1 MFDVWF
7 DSNIEKCMT
16 KFSLLIPMVGRD
28 RQLDKEEDISASGLS
43 PFKSSLYRMLWI
55 AALFSYVG
63 AAMYDVG
70 ASWLMTSLAPNPLF
84 VSLITTA
91 TTLPIFLF
99 ALPSGIL
106 SDIFDRRSILL
117 VTCAYMFTISTALG
131 ILTLVGLTTT
141 TVLLILTFALGAGT
155 TMIRTPIIP
164 TMSGLVSRSEL
175 PNALTLSALASNIGR
190 VIGPTFGG
198 FIVAAIGP
206 WAVFFLNSASFIG
219 MMIVLSRL
227 PRKPNVNYHHHQQL
241 RSLPPENIIRAIR
254 IQMRYIRYSQAA
266 HVLIIRAGLFTLCS
280 SALLSLLPLLAKRE
294 LGLDSTGFGL
304 LLGSFGAGAI
314 IGGIVILPRLRPKAS
329 VESLITVSIAL
340 LAIVTFTMGYI
351 RVFDIV
357 CIVMGLGGAAYITI
371 ISKFYTIGIKSAPK
385 WIGARVL
392 AVYLLILN
400 GGLVVGS
407 VIWGTVANTFGIPV
421 TLSVASLALGATIV
435 AKKRYSSTLLDD
447 LDFTP
452 ASDHWSLPPQ
462 SSVDPLQNENQALIT
477 IEYNNIDPK
486 LSDEFEQSVR
496 ELGRKLRSEG
506 MAYWELFQD
515 PTDIGHYIEIRIADT
530 WTDHIRQHEYVT
542 KNVQVMENR
551 IRELI
556 KDCPQPI
563 ITHYIGKSPLK

>member
-1 MFDVWF
+1 MNKACLV
-7 DSNIEKCMT
+7 
-16 KFSLLIPMVGRD
+16 IPMVRKD
-28 RQLDKEEDISASGLS
+28 TQIDKEDISASGLS

-55 AALFSYVG
+55 ASLFSYVG

-91 TTLPIFLF
+91 TTLPILLF

-117 VTCAYMFTISTALG
+117 ITCAYMFTISTALG
-131 ILTLVGLTTT
+131 VLTLVGLTTT

-175 PNALTLSALASNIGR
+175 PNALTLSALASNLGR
-190 VIGPTFGG
+190 VIGPTVGG
-198 FIVAAIGP
+198 FIVAAFAP

-219 MMIVLSRL
+219 MMLVLSRL
-227 PRKPNVNYHHHQQL
+227 PRKPNLNNYQQQS
-241 RSLPPENIIRAIR
+241 SLPPENIIRAIR
-254 IQMRYIRYSQAA
+254 IQLRYIRYSQAA
-266 HVLIIRAGLFTLCS
+266 HILIVRVGLFTLCS
-280 SALLSLLPLLAKRE
+280 SALLSLLPLLAKHE
-294 LGLDSTGFGL
+294 LALDSIGFGL

-314 IGGIVILPRLRPKAS
+314 IGGIIILPRLRNAS
-329 VESLITVSIAL
+329 VESLITASIVL
-340 LAIVTFTMGYI
+340 LAIVTFTMGYV
-351 RVFDIV
+351 RVFDLACV
-357 CIVMGLGGAAYITI
+357 VMGLGGIAYITI
-371 ISKFYTIGIKSAPK
+371 LSKFYTIGIKSAPK

-407 VIWGTVANTFGIPV
+407 VIWGAVANTFGIPV
-421 TLSVASLALGATIV
+421 TLLVASLALAATII
-435 AKKRYSSTLLDD
+435 ARKPYSSKLLDD

-462 SSVDPLQNENQALIT
+462 SSIDPKQDDNRALVT
-477 IEYNNIDPK
+477 IEYKNIDPK
-486 LSDEFEQSVR
+486 LSYEFERSIH
-496 ELGRKLRSEG
+496 ELGRILKSEG

-515 PTDIGHYIEIRIADT
+515 PSDISHYIEIRIADT
-530 WTDHIRQHEYVT
+530 WTDHIRQHENVT
-542 KNVQVMENR
+542 KNVQDMENR
-551 IRELI
+551 ILELI
-556 KDCPQPI
+556 KDCPQPTI
-563 ITHYIGKSPLK
+563 LHYIGNSAPK

>member
-1 MFDVWF
+1 MF
-7 DSNIEKCMT
+7 
-16 KFSLLIPMVGRD
+16 GGD
-28 RQLDKEEDISASGLS
+28 RQQDKQENISASGLS
-43 PFKSSLYRMLWI
+43 PFKSSMYRTLWI

-63 AAMYDVG
+63 AAMYDTG

-84 VSLITTA
+84 VSLVTTA

-117 VTCAYMFTISTALG
+117 ITCAYMFTISTVLG
-131 ILTLVGLTTT
+131 MFTLIGLTTPT
-141 TVLLILTFALGAGT
+141 ILLIFTFALGAGT

-164 TMSGLVSRSEL
+164 SLSGLVPRSEL
-175 PNALTLSALASNIGR
+175 PAALTLSALASNIGR
-190 VIGPTFGG
+190 VAGPTVGG
-198 FIVAAIGP
+198 FIVAAIAP

-219 MMIVLSRL
+219 MIIVLSRL
-227 PRKPNVNYHHHQQL
+227 PRKSNAQQHYQDQHQQQS
-241 RSLPPENIIRAIR
+241 SLPPENIIRAILV
-254 IQMRYIRYSQAA
+254 QMRYIRYSQAA
-266 HVLIIRAGLFTLCS
+266 HVLIVRAGLFTLCS
-280 SALLSLLPLLAKRE
+280 SALLSLLPLLAKSE

-304 LLGSFGAGAI
+304 LLGSFGMGAI
-314 IGGIVILPRLRPKAS
+314 VCGIVILPRLRPKAS
-329 VESLITVSIAL
+329 VESLITGSIAL
-340 LAIVTFTMGYI
+340 LAIVTFTMGYARDFGI
-351 RVFDIV
+351 L
-357 CIVMGLGGAAYITI
+357 CIAMALGGAAYITI
-371 ISKFYTIGIKSAPK
+371 LSKFYIIGIKSAPK

-407 VIWGTVANTFGIPV
+407 VIWGTVANIFGIPI
-421 TLSVASLALGATIV
+421 TLVVASLALAATII

-462 SSVDPLQNENQALIT
+462 ASVDPSQNENQALIA
-477 IEYNNIDPK
+477 IEYNKIDPK

-496 ELGRKLRSEG
+496 ELGRILRSEG

-515 PTDIGHYIEIRIADT
+515 PADIGHYIEIRIADT

-542 KNVQVMENR
+542 KNVQAMEDR
-551 IRELI
+551 IRALI

-563 ITHYIGKSPLK
+563 ISHYIGKSPLK

>member
-1 MFDVWF
+1 
-7 DSNIEKCMT
+7 
-16 KFSLLIPMVGRD
+16 MVGRD

-117 VTCAYMFTISTALG
+117 ITCAYMFTISTVLA
-131 ILTLVGLTTT
+131 ILTLVGMTTP

-190 VIGPTFGG
+190 VIGPTVGG
-198 FIVAAIGP
+198 FIVAAIAP

-227 PRKPNVNYHHHQQL
+227 PRKFNVNYHHHQQQQS
-241 RSLPPENIIRAIR
+241 SLPPENIIRAIR

-304 LLGSFGAGAI
+304 LLGSFGVGAI

-340 LAIVTFTMGYI
+340 LAIVTFAMGYV

-357 CIVMGLGGAAYITI
+357 CIVMGLGGVAYITI
-371 ISKFYTIGIKSAPK
+371 LSEFYTIGMKSAPK

-407 VIWGTVANTFGIPV
+407 VIWGTVANTIGIPV
-421 TLSVASLALGATIV
+421 TLLVASLALGATII

-462 SSVDPLQNENQALIT
+462 SSIDPSQDDNQALIT
-477 IEYNNIDPK
+477 IEYNKIDPK
-486 LSDEFEQSVR
+486 LSDEFEQSVH
-496 ELGRKLRSEG
+496 ELGRILKSEG

-515 PTDIGHYIEIRIADT
+515 PADIGHYVEIRIADT
-530 WTDHIRQHEYVT
+530 WTDHIRQHEHVT
-542 KNVQVMENR
+542 KNVQDMENR

-556 KDCPQPI
+556 KDCPQPTI
-563 ITHYIGKSPLK
+563 SHYVGKSPPK

>member
-1 MFDVWF
+1 MNKACLV
-7 DSNIEKCMT
+7 
-16 KFSLLIPMVGRD
+16 IPMVRKD
-28 RQLDKEEDISASGLS
+28 TQIDKEDISASGLS

-55 AALFSYVG
+55 ASLFSYVG

-91 TTLPIFLF
+91 TTLPILLF

-117 VTCAYMFTISTALG
+117 ITCAYMFTISTALG
-131 ILTLVGLTTT
+131 VLTLVGLTTT

-175 PNALTLSALASNIGR
+175 PNALTLSALASNLGR
-190 VIGPTFGG
+190 VIGPTVGG
-198 FIVAAIGP
+198 FIVAAFAP

-219 MMIVLSRL
+219 MMLVLSRL
-227 PRKPNVNYHHHQQL
+227 PRKPNLNNYQQQS
-241 RSLPPENIIRAIR
+241 SLPPENIIRAIR
-254 IQMRYIRYSQAA
+254 IQLRYIRYSQAA
-266 HVLIIRAGLFTLCS
+266 HILIVRVGLFTLCS
-280 SALLSLLPLLAKRE
+280 SALLSLLPLLAKHE
-294 LGLDSTGFGL
+294 LALDSIGFGL

-314 IGGIVILPRLRPKAS
+314 IGGIIILPRLRKAS
-329 VESLITVSIAL
+329 VESHITASIVL
-340 LAIVTFTMGYI
+340 LAIVTFTMGYV
-351 RVFDIV
+351 RVFDLACV
-357 CIVMGLGGAAYITI
+357 VMGLGGIAYITI
-371 ISKFYTIGIKSAPK
+371 LSKFYTIGIKSAPK

-407 VIWGTVANTFGIPV
+407 VIWGAVANTFGIPV
-421 TLSVASLALGATIV
+421 TLLVASLALAATII
-435 AKKRYSSTLLDD
+435 ARKPYSSKLLDD

-462 SSVDPLQNENQALIT
+462 SFIDPKQDDNRALVT
-477 IEYNNIDPK
+477 IEYKNIDPK
-486 LSDEFEQSVR
+486 LSYEFERSIH
-496 ELGRKLRSEG
+496 ELGRILKSEG

-515 PTDIGHYIEIRIADT
+515 PSDISHYIEIRIADT
-530 WTDHIRQHEYVT
+530 WTDHIRQHENVT
-542 KNVQVMENR
+542 KNVQDMENR
-551 IRELI
+551 ILELI
-556 KDCPQPI
+556 KDCPQPTI
-563 ITHYIGKSPLK
+563 LHYIGKSAPK

>member
-1 MFDVWF
+1 MYV
-7 DSNIEKCMT
+7 EKCMN
-16 KFSLLIPMVGRD
+16 KACLVLPMVRKD
-28 RQLDKEEDISASGLS
+28 TQIDKEDISASGLS

-91 TTLPIFLF
+91 TTLPILLF

-117 VTCAYMFTISTALG
+117 ITCAYMFTISTALAV
-131 ILTLVGLTTT
+131 LTFVGLTTT
-141 TVLLILTFALGAGT
+141 TVLLTLTFALGAGT

-175 PNALTLSALASNIGR
+175 PNALTLSALASNLGR
-190 VIGPTFGG
+190 VIGPTVGG
-198 FIVAAIGP
+198 FIVAAIAP
-206 WAVFFLNSASFIG
+206 WAVFFINSASFIG

-227 PRKPNVNYHHHQQL
+227 PRKPNINNHQQQS
-241 RSLPPENIIRAIR
+241 SLPPENIIRAVR
-254 IQMRYIRYSQAA
+254 IQLRYIRYSQAA
-266 HVLIIRAGLFTLCS
+266 HVLIVRVGLFTLCS
-280 SALLSLLPLLAKRE
+280 SALLSLLPLLAKHE
-294 LGLDSTGFGL
+294 LGLDSIGFGL

-314 IGGIVILPRLRPKAS
+314 IGGIVILPRLQHKAS
-329 VESLITVSIAL
+329 VESLITISIAL
-340 LAIVTFTMGYI
+340 LAIVTLTMGYV
-351 RVFDIV
+351 RVFDLA
-357 CIVMGLGGAAYITI
+357 CMVMGLGGIAYITI
-371 ISKFYTIGIKSAPK
+371 LSKFYTIGIKSAPK

-407 VIWGTVANTFGIPV
+407 VLWGAVANTFGIPL
-421 TLSVASLALGATIV
+421 TLLVASLALAATII
-435 AKKRYSSTLLDD
+435 ARKPYSSELLDD

-462 SSVDPLQNENQALIT
+462 SSIDPKQDDNRALVT
-477 IEYNNIDPK
+477 IEYKNIDPK
-486 LSDEFEQSVR
+486 LSHEFERSIH
-496 ELGRKLRSEG
+496 ELGRILKSEG

-515 PTDIGHYIEIRIADT
+515 PSDISHYIEIRIADT
-530 WTDHIRQHEYVT
+530 WTDHMRQHENVT
-542 KNVQVMENR
+542 KNVQDMENR
-551 IRELI
+551 ILELI
-556 KDCPQPI
+556 KDCPRPTI
-563 ITHYIGKSPLK
+563 LHYIGKSAPK

>member
-1 MFDVWF
+1 MNKTCLV
-7 DSNIEKCMT
+7 
-16 KFSLLIPMVGRD
+16 IPMVRKD
-28 RQLDKEEDISASGLS
+28 TQIDKEDISASGLS

-55 AALFSYVG
+55 ASLFSYVG

-91 TTLPIFLF
+91 TTLPILLF

-117 VTCAYMFTISTALG
+117 ITCAYMFTISTALG
-131 ILTLVGLTTT
+131 VLTLVGLTTT

-175 PNALTLSALASNIGR
+175 PNALTLSALASNLGR
-190 VIGPTFGG
+190 VIGPTVGG
-198 FIVAAIGP
+198 FIVAAFAP

-219 MMIVLSRL
+219 MMLVLSRL
-227 PRKPNVNYHHHQQL
+227 PRKPNLNNYQQQS
-241 RSLPPENIIRAIR
+241 SLPPENIIRAIR
-254 IQMRYIRYSQAA
+254 IQLRYIRYSQAA
-266 HVLIIRAGLFTLCS
+266 HILIVRVGLFTLCS
-280 SALLSLLPLLAKRE
+280 SALLSLLPLLAKHE
-294 LGLDSTGFGL
+294 LALDSIGFGL

-314 IGGIVILPRLRPKAS
+314 IGGIIILPRLRKAS
-329 VESLITVSIAL
+329 VESLITASIVL
-340 LAIVTFTMGYI
+340 LAIVTFTMGYV
-351 RVFDIV
+351 RVFDLACV
-357 CIVMGLGGAAYITI
+357 VMGLGGVAYITI
-371 ISKFYTIGIKSAPK
+371 LSKFYTIGIKSAPK

-407 VIWGTVANTFGIPV
+407 VIWGAVANTFGVPV
-421 TLSVASLALGATIV
+421 TLLVASLALAATII
-435 AKKRYSSTLLDD
+435 ARKPYSSKLLDD

-462 SSVDPLQNENQALIT
+462 SSIDPKQDDNRALVT
-477 IEYNNIDPK
+477 IEYKNIDPK
-486 LSDEFEQSVR
+486 LSYEFERSIH
-496 ELGRKLRSEG
+496 ELGRILKSEG

-515 PTDIGHYIEIRIADT
+515 PSDISHYIEIRIADT
-530 WTDHIRQHEYVT
+530 WTDHIRQHENVT
-542 KNVQVMENR
+542 KNVQDMENR
-551 IRELI
+551 ILELI
-556 KDCPQPI
+556 KDCPQPTI
-563 ITHYIGKSPLK
+563 LHYIGNSAPK

>member
-1 MFDVWF
+1 MNKACLV
-7 DSNIEKCMT
+7 
-16 KFSLLIPMVGRD
+16 LPMVRKD
-28 RQLDKEEDISASGLS
+28 TQIDKEDISASGLS

-91 TTLPIFLF
+91 TTLPILLF

-117 VTCAYMFTISTALG
+117 ITCAYMFTISTALAV
-131 ILTLVGLTTT
+131 LTFVGLTTT
-141 TVLLILTFALGAGT
+141 TVLLTLTFALGAGT

-175 PNALTLSALASNIGR
+175 PNALTLSALASNLGR
-190 VIGPTFGG
+190 VIGPTVGG
-198 FIVAAIGP
+198 FIVAAIAP
-206 WAVFFLNSASFIG
+206 WAVFFINSASFIG

-227 PRKPNVNYHHHQQL
+227 PRKPNINNHQQQS
-241 RSLPPENIIRAIR
+241 SLPPENIIRAVR
-254 IQMRYIRYSQAA
+254 IQLRYIRYSQAA
-266 HVLIIRAGLFTLCS
+266 HVLIVRVGLFTLCS
-280 SALLSLLPLLAKRE
+280 SALLSLLPLLAKHE
-294 LGLDSTGFGL
+294 LGLDSIGFGL

-314 IGGIVILPRLRPKAS
+314 IGGIVILPRLQHKAS
-329 VESLITVSIAL
+329 VESLITISIAL
-340 LAIVTFTMGYI
+340 LAIVTLTMGYV
-351 RVFDIV
+351 RVFDLA
-357 CIVMGLGGAAYITI
+357 CMVMGLGGIAYITI
-371 ISKFYTIGIKSAPK
+371 LSKFYTIGIKSAPK

-407 VIWGTVANTFGIPV
+407 VIWGAFANTFGIPL
-421 TLSVASLALGATIV
+421 TLLVASLALAATII
-435 AKKRYSSTLLDD
+435 ARKPYSSELLDD

-462 SSVDPLQNENQALIT
+462 SSIDPKQDDNRALVT
-477 IEYNNIDPK
+477 IEYKNIDPK
-486 LSDEFEQSVR
+486 LSHEFERSIH
-496 ELGRKLRSEG
+496 ELGRILKSEG

-515 PTDIGHYIEIRIADT
+515 PSDISHYIEIRIADT
-530 WTDHIRQHEYVT
+530 WTDHMRQHENVT
-542 KNVQVMENR
+542 KNVQDMENR
-551 IRELI
+551 ILELI
-556 KDCPQPI
+556 KDCPRPTI
-563 ITHYIGKSPLK
+563 LHYIGKSAPK

>member
-1 MFDVWF
+1 MVKRERQEDKRE
-7 DSNIEKCMT
+7 NI
-16 KFSLLIPMVGRD
+16 SG
-28 RQLDKEEDISASGLS
+28 SGLS
-43 PFKSSLYRMLWI
+43 PFKSAIFRTLWI

-63 AAMYDVG
+63 AAVYDVG

-84 VSLITTA
+84 VSLVTTA
-91 TTLPIFLF
+91 TSLPIFLF

-117 VTCAYMFTISTALG
+117 IACAYMFTISTLLG
-131 ILTLVGLTTT
+131 IITIIGLTTPT
-141 TVLLILTFALGAGT
+141 ILLIITFALGAGT

-175 PNALTLSALASNIGR
+175 PDALTLSALASNIGR
-190 VIGPTFGG
+190 VVGPTVGG
-198 FIVAAIGP
+198 FIVSAIAP

-219 MMIVLSRL
+219 MIIVLSRL
-227 PRKPNVNYHHHQQL
+227 PRKSNVQQHNQHQHQQQQS
-241 RSLPPENIIRAIR
+241 SLPPENIIRAIR
-254 IQMRYIRYSQAA
+254 VQMRYVRYSQAA
-266 HVLIIRAGLFTLCS
+266 HVLIVRVGLFTLCS

-304 LLGSFGAGAI
+304 LLGSFGMGAI
-314 IGGIVILPRLRPKAS
+314 VGGIVILPRLRSKAS
-329 VESLITVSIAL
+329 VESLITSSIAL
-340 LAIVTFTMGYI
+340 LAIVTFTMGYVQDFVI
-351 RVFDIV
+351 L

-385 WIGARVL
+385 WIGSRVL
-392 AVYLLILN
+392 AVYLLVLN

-407 VIWGTVANTFGIPV
+407 VIWGTVANVFGIPI
-421 TLSVASLALGATIV
+421 TLLVASLALGTTVI
-435 AKKRYSSTLLDD
+435 AKKRYSSTLLDE

-462 SSVDPLQNENQALIT
+462 SLVEPSQNEKQALIT
-477 IEYNNIDPK
+477 IEYNKIDPK
-486 LSDEFEQSVR
+486 LSDEFEQSLH
-496 ELGRKLRSEG
+496 ELGRLLKSEG

-515 PTDIGHYIEIRIADT
+515 PADIGHYIEIRVADT

-542 KNVQVMENR
+542 RNVQVMENR

-556 KDCPQPI
+556 KDCPKPLI
-563 ITHYIGKSPLK
+563 SHYIGKSPQSDL